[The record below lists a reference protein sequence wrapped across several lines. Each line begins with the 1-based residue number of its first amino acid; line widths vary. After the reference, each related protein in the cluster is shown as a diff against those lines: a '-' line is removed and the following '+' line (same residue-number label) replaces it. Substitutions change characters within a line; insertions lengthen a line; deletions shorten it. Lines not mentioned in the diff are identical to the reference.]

1 VRSGVSFQ
9 TLVFVLSRAARALA
23 ARAATRRIRTE
34 SAENKSTLRS
44 AAPTMLLAS
53 ARRFASR
60 PALGAVAARQLAP
73 PFMVR
78 ASPLC
83 KLPEAPWKAGNADA
97 ENAPAAA
104 AAGQDDEGA
113 DQRLRDAQN
122 IASAQGANHLG
133 GLRGKKRGPE
143 DFVPPAFPETDMC
156 NPPGVTDDD
165 LRAFLFERWEIS
177 SGHRGLGKNWNPRRR
192 LYKLQRAMQVDGVWP
207 LESLAPKSRLYEK
220 EKLLHSIHRI
230 AAEGL
235 PSFQDEEGNV
245 TDGMLQRRVRSVSM
259 LAALTHRELVEEI
272 VQPRKPKP
280 KPPRPNARP
289 RSTIADDLDPPRP
302 RSTDRSTIANDLDRR

>member
-1 VRSGVSFQ
+1 
-9 TLVFVLSRAARALA
+9 
-23 ARAATRRIRTE
+23 
-34 SAENKSTLRS
+34 
-44 AAPTMLLAS
+44 M
-53 ARRFASR
+53 
-60 PALGAVAARQLAP
+60 
-73 PFMVR
+73 
-78 ASPLC
+78 
-83 KLPEAPWKAGNADA
+83 
-97 ENAPAAA
+97 
-104 AAGQDDEGA
+104 
-113 DQRLRDAQN
+113 
-122 IASAQGANHLG
+122 
-133 GLRGKKRGPE
+133 
-143 DFVPPAFPETDMC
+143 
-156 NPPGVTDDD
+156 
-165 LRAFLFERWEIS
+165 
-177 SGHRGLGKNWNPRRR
+177 
-192 LYKLQRAMQVDGVWP
+192 WP